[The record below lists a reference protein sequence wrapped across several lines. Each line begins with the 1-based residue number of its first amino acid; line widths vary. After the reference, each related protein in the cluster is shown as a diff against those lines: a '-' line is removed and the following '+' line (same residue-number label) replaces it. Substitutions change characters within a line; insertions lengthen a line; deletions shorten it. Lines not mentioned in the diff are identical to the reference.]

1 MIFKKNSAL
10 LGLFL
15 GFFIPIIVYV
25 LQENII
31 PVIMGRGF
39 SKQSMQLF
47 ALVVNV
53 PFFRYYLIKLKY
65 EDTKALSFII
75 KKKEILIYGICSQII
90 FAFLIVELF
99 TFSDELVHFSEGLV
113 TIYNNII

>member
-65 EDTKALSFII
+65 EDTGRGILFATFIYALMWVY
-75 KKKEILIYGICSQII
+75 LNQ
-90 FAFLIVELF
+90 
-99 TFSDELVHFSEGLV
+99 HFF
-113 TIYNNII
+113 